1 VIGAQL
7 LKASRARTCGMVG
20 SVNAGRNTRE
30 KERERRGSPSPA
42 MSFPGSGELGA
53 VALCEGGAS
62 SARVGVLRVQRGE
75 RELEL
80 GLNRNE
86 GREGGEM
93 EGCGIRCPG
102 HRWSAAITGS
112 GAG

>member
-1 VIGAQL
+1 VAQL
-7 LKASRARTCGMVG
+7 LRALRARTCGMVG

-30 KERERRGSPSPA
+30 EERKTRGSPSPA
-42 MSFPGSGELGA
+42 TSFPGGSELGA
-53 VALCEGGAS
+53 AALCEGGAS

-86 GREGGEM
+86 GREGGET
-93 EGCGIRCPG
+93 EGCGGRRPG
-102 HRWSAAITGS
+102 HIWPAAITGS
-112 GAG
+112 GVG